1 MKNFLITTFVITS
14 FVSFADDHLPENF
27 SKYQSNFLF
36 KCDVPAKCLNAFNKY
51 MNSPEVSSQNYEADI
66 YAILHNGWDDATHG
80 ITFYYKDADEYA
92 KSNAIWATS
101 QAGKDLRKA
110 NRMNKLEPVSEYLTV
125 HTVGVQ
131 NSGSAAENS
140 VSLRWSLEVPDPA
153 AFVPVW
159 AAFAKSIEKYDWSG
173 NAYGLQSHMLGNNGN
188 GITHEIWV
196 AFANQQAALGFLD
209 GMYASKEFAEYIPKA
224 NALSV
229 FKRSYMEVSLNM
241 FNPD

>member
-1 MKNFLITTFVITS
+1 MPSYHTKPFIDPDNDP
-14 FVSFADDHLPENF
+14 VSPSAEKLYCP
-27 SKYQSNFLF
+27 
-36 KCDVPAKCLNAFNKY
+36 
-51 MNSPEVSSQNYEADI
+51 VSSISD
-66 YAILHNGWDDATHG
+66 
-80 ITFYYKDADEYA
+80 
-92 KSNAIWATS
+92 
-101 QAGKDLRKA
+101 R
-110 NRMNKLEPVSEYLTV
+110 LEMIREERNMS
-125 HTVGVQ
+125 
-131 NSGSAAENS
+131 
-140 VSLRWSLEVPDPA
+140 R
-153 AFVPVW
+153 

-196 AFANQQAALGFLD
+196 AFANQQAALAFLD